1 MAPLNGALISTSN
14 ADYRVSLVALPPGTY
29 KVARLV
35 HVALHMT
42 GQIVVQ
48 P

>member
-1 MAPLNGALISTSN
+1 MSPLNGALISTPN
-14 ADYRVSLVALPPGTY
+14 PDYRVSLVALPPGTY
-29 KVARLV
+29 KFARLV